1 MTTNSLV
8 PRLSVLSAP
17 VSARRPIAVRVS
29 RQLVP
34 ALRRSLDVGASAAG
48 LVVLAPLL
56 LLTALAIRATG
67 SGPLLFA
74 QERVGIRGRTFRMW
88 KFRTMLHGADAQ
100 AAALAAAA
108 AGAASGGVRFKMKVD
123 PRVTRVG
130 RVLRKLSV
138 DELPQ
143 LWNVL
148 RGDMAL
154 VGPRPPLPREV
165 RLYDPRALR
174 RLEVKPGLTCFWQVS
189 GRSDL
194 SFERQVELDIE
205 YIDRASAADDVK
217 ILARTVPAVLT
228 GRGAY

>member
-1 MTTNSLV
+1 MTISLV
-8 PRLSVLSAP
+8 PRLSVHSAQVRPRAPLS
-17 VSARRPIAVRVS
+17 VRAS
-29 RQLVP
+29 RWLVP
-34 ALRRSLDVGASAAG
+34 ALRRSLDVSATAVG
-48 LVVLAPLL
+48 LLAIAPLL
-56 LLTALAIRATG
+56 ALTALLVRLD
-67 SGPLLFA
+67 SRGPILFA
-74 QERVGIRGRTFRMW
+74 QERVGLRGRTFRMW

-108 AGAASGGVRFKMKVD
+108 EGSTSGGVRFKMKVD

-130 RVLRKLSV
+130 RVLRKLSI

-174 RLEVKPGLTCFWQVS
+174 RLEIKPGLTCFWQVS

-194 SFERQVELDIE
+194 SFEQQVELDIQ
-205 YIDRASAADDVK
+205 YIDQARPIDDVK
-217 ILARTVPAVLT
+217 ILARTVPAVIT